1 MCVEKACREIAAA
14 GYTIIEGL
22 LDPTQAARLDKLT
35 RRFMRAEARFVNTAK
50 PGYLKLE
57 GALNHLPALAILCAH
72 PVVLQIAERL
82 LGTPF
87 YLPNNIC
94 TMWCQPQSA
103 AGGAHADWPLQH
115 VPEPYPPWPMLLQ
128 TMWMLSDFT
137 SENGATRMV
146 PGSHLSGKPAPPLD
160 CIESEVAAVGTRGS
174 ILIWS
179 GNTWHRNGPNTTTD
193 QHRMG
198 ANVPYIPSYLYRPP
212 EAWPL
217 LRRDLYESFPPHLQ
231 QLLERSVAAS

>member
-1 MCVEKACREIAAA
+1 MGVEKACREIEEA

-22 LDPTQAARLDKLT
+22 LDQAQAARLDKLA
-35 RRFMRAEARFVNTAK
+35 RRFMMAEARYVNTSS

-57 GALNHLPALAILCAH
+57 GALNHLPELAILCAH
-72 PVVLQIAERL
+72 PAVLQIAERL
-82 LGTPF
+82 LGAPF

-103 AGGAHADWPLQH
+103 AGGSHADWPLQQ
-115 VPEPYPPWPMLLQ
+115 VPQPYPPWPMLLQ

-137 SENGATRMV
+137 SENGATRVV
-146 PGSHLSGKPAPPLD
+146 PGSHLSGKPAPSPDIL
-160 CIESEVAAVGTRGS
+160 EGEVAAVGPKGS

-179 GNTWHRNGPNTTTD
+179 GNVWHRNGPNTTTD

-198 ANVPYIPSYLYRPP
+198 ANVPYIPRYLYRPP

-217 LRRDLYESFPPHLQ
+217 LRRDLYESFPAHLQ
-231 QLLERSVAAS
+231 QLLERSVADA